1 MLWAAN
7 ITTVADAWMQSA
19 VRKSTK
25 DLAVGV
31 IPTPDSSENPATS
44 IVSGARGDYLMK
56 VIRPLHRSWFNPQE
70 KRWPY
75 KKITFYLEL
84 DVVSDTE
91 QTAKP
96 MEVR

>member
-1 MLWAAN
+1 MRAYAEKAFEDQAAGDHMQVK
-7 ITTVADAWMQSA
+7 TTD
-19 VRKSTK
+19 K
-25 DLAVGV
+25 
-31 IPTPDSSENPATS
+31 NATS